1 MWWMPGLGFCYY
13 NCYTWGMIV
22 MRDLRSWS
30 PMSAILTPSMKIFP
44 LAASKI
50 LKIPRASED
59 FPAPVLPT
67 IPTWKSFYFD
77 LFFHFFFLYNSFN
90 SHCIDLNLGIQS
102 FFFWE
107 NELGLWLTF
116 SLSWIFNVMPFRA
129 NSSPLR
135 YCSPYSWNSKVPFRG
150 QSRGRELLSIVQ
162 LALKG

>member
-1 MWWMPGLGFCYY
+1 MRVWVFMWWMPGLGSCYY

-30 PMSAILTPSMKIFP
+30 PMSAMLTPSMKIFP

-67 IPTWKSFYFD
+67 IPTWKSVY
-77 LFFHFFFLYNSFN
+77 LGLCFLISLNTLIKACNSP
-90 SHCIDLNLGIQS
+90 CMDLNLGIKP
-102 FFFWE
+102 
-107 NELGLWLTF
+107 LTF
-116 SLSWIFNVMPFRA
+116 SLSWIFSVMPFRA

-150 QSRGRELLSIVQ
+150 QSRGRELPSIVQ

>member
-1 MWWMPGLGFCYY
+1 MWWMPGLGCCYY

-30 PMSAILTPSMKIFP
+30 PMSAMLTPSMKIFP

-67 IPTWKSFYFD
+67 IPTWKSVYLGLCF
-77 LFFHFFFLYNSFN
+77 LIFLYSQIKTCNSP
-90 SHCIDLNLGIQS
+90 CMDLNLGIKS
-102 FFFWE
+102 
-107 NELGLWLTF
+107 LTF
-116 SLSWIFNVMPFRA
+116 SLSWIFSVMPFRA

-150 QSRGRELLSIVQ
+150 QSRGRELPSMVQ